1 MLIARELGF
10 HRGPR
15 QILSGVAVTLSPGRL
30 TVLLGPNGAGKS
42 TLLKLLAGELTP
54 SVGGVEL
61 DGRRL
66 GRWTPGDL
74 ARRRAVLPQESRL
87 AFAFPVR
94 DVVMMGRMPHARRGE
109 SPRDEEICTL
119 ALTRTGAG
127 DLADRLYPAL
137 SGGEQQRVQ
146 LARVLAQV
154 WEPQTGVDRLLL
166 LDEPTANLDLA
177 HQHSA
182 LSLAREW
189 ARAGAAVLA
198 VLHDL
203 NLALTYA
210 DDAWVLDHGQLVAAG
225 PIQEVLTKELI
236 ASVFHLHAE
245 FIPYRGCERPVI
257 STRPL

>member
-1 MLIARELGF
+1 MLIAREVGF

-15 QILSGVAVTLSPGRL
+15 QVLGGVGVTLTPGRL

-54 SVGGVEL
+54 DAGGIEL

-94 DVVMMGRMPHARRGE
+94 EVVMMGRMPHARGSE

-119 ALTRTGAG
+119 ALARTGAG

-146 LARVLAQV
+146 LARILAQV
-154 WEPQTGVDRLLL
+154 WEAQEGADRILL

-177 HQHSA
+177 HQHST

-189 ARAGAAVLA
+189 ARASAAVLA

-210 DDAWVLDHGQLVAAG
+210 DDAWILAHGQLVASG
-225 PIQEVLTKELI
+225 PIQEVLTPELI
-236 ASVFHLHAE
+236 ERVFHLRAE
-245 FIPYRGCERPVI
+245 FIPVRGRERPVI
-257 STRPL
+257 VTRPL